1 MLDIGADSREMMTM
15 FKDFRVVHV
24 ICLWIYVLFG
34 ILREPTILVEFGKES
49 TYWLVG
55 VLERKGF

>member
-49 TYWLVG
+49 TY
-55 VLERKGF
+55 